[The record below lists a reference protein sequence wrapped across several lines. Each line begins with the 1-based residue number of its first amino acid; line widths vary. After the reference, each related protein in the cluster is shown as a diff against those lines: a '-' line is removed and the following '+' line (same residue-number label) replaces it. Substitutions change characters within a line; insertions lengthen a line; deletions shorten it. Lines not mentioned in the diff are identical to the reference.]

1 MAERSPQ
8 RDTLV
13 VVFGKPAVPG
23 RVKTRLA
30 EGIGEVAA
38 AEGYRAF
45 FCDVVEMAGRVCR
58 DRGWELALAW
68 PGEAQDPLAAFAV
81 DTAGARLVPQGP
93 GDLGERMERAIA
105 QGLQRGHSQVIII
118 GSDSPTLGQRHLVEA
133 QEALNEQDLVFG
145 PSFDG
150 GYYLVGCVGRGPWRS
165 IFREIPWSTSG
176 VMGETLRRV
185 GEGALLYELLEF
197 WYDIDRPEDLAVARY
212 HLLEYMGRRRSSR
225 ARRTRAWLEGL
236 ESKLV
241 D

>member
-1 MAERSPQ
+1 MAEQ
-8 RDTLV
+8 RPESDTLV

-30 EGIGEVAA
+30 EGIGEEAA

-81 DTAGARLVPQGP
+81 DTAAARLVPQGP
-93 GDLGERMERAIA
+93 GHIGERMERAIA
-105 QGLQRGHSQVIII
+105 RGLERGYSRVIII
-118 GSDSPTLGQRHLVEA
+118 GSDSPSLGEKHLVEA
-133 QEALNEQDLVFG
+133 QEALNERDLVFG

-150 GYYLVGCVGRGPWRS
+150 GYYLVGCIGRGSWRS
-165 IFREIPWSTSG
+165 IFEDISWSTPR
-176 VMGETLRRV
+176 VMGETLRRAR
-185 GEGALLYELLEF
+185 EGDLLYELLEF

-212 HLLEYMGRRRSSR
+212 HLLEYMGRGRSSR